1 MTSCLN
7 ARDNICAY
15 IDHELNEEEK
25 LCFEE
30 HISNCSGCRRELEEM
45 TRIVGLCTRLPQQE
59 LPADFNAEL
68 HEKLLAVADKQT
80 RDSKSI
86 WKKKSFIF
94 TRTVASIAAG
104 VLLIF
109 LAGSFVRLGMNSS
122 KTADSAAPQS
132 ANMTMAAEAPSAD
145 KLDTGSES
153 YGNAEAE
160 IEAGGAAI
168 AEDAITHFSMS
179 VDESKS
185 VEVDRSATIEEREA
199 SMYLSGMAAGETVYY
214 RMSTVTITAD
224 EPEEMAETIK
234 VLAAGNGGEEEAPAT
249 MLKIQ
254 DANAERIEARFSEAI
269 AGIQTPLRFVF
280 QYDSYDK
287 FITVLNDALGAANV
301 QMGAFVSEDVTDTI
315 NSMISESEAI
325 DERLQELQK
334 EKKSTDSDEITGLK
348 KQKETIEAQ
357 IEEMR
362 LDSDLVTVTIY
373 INKK

>member
-7 ARDNICAY
+7 TRDNICAY
-15 IDHELNEEEK
+15 IDQELNEEEK

-30 HISNCSGCRRELEEM
+30 HISNCSGCRRDLEEM

-59 LPADFNAEL
+59 LPADFTAEL
-68 HEKLLAVADKQT
+68 HEKLLAVADRQV
-80 RDSKSI
+80 RDSRNI
-86 WKKKSFIF
+86 WKKKGFLF

-109 LAGSFVRLGMNSS
+109 LAGNFVKYGLNSS

-132 ANMTMAAEAPSAD
+132 ADMAMAAEAPSAA
-145 KLDTGSES
+145 KLDIESGSN
-153 YGNAEAE
+153 GVARAEL
-160 IEAGGAAI
+160 EADGAAI
-168 AEDAITHFSMS
+168 ADDAVTHFSMS

-199 SMYLSGMAAGETVYY
+199 SMYTGGMAAGETVYY

-224 EPEEMAETIK
+224 EPEEMAQTVK
-234 VLAAGNGGEEEAPAT
+234 VLAAGNGGEEAAAT

-254 DANAERIEARFSEAI
+254 DANAESIEVRFNEAI
-269 AGIQTPLRFVF
+269 AGVQTPLRFVF
-280 QYDSYDK
+280 QQNSYDR

-301 QMGAFVSEDVTDTI
+301 QMGAFVTEDVTDTI
-315 NSMISESEAI
+315 NSMIKESEAA

-334 EKKSTDSDEITGLK
+334 KNKSEDSEEINRLK
-348 KQKETIEAQ
+348 TQKETIEAK
-357 IEEMR
+357 IEKMR
-362 LDSDLVTVTIY
+362 LDSDIVTVTIY